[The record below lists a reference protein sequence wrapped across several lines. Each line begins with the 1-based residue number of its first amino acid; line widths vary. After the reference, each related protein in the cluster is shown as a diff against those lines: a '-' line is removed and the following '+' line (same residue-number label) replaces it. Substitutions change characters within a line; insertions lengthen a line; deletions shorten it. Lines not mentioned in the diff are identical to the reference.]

1 VSRKIGTALGV
12 GLFATVLLSGVALG
26 QGVTGGCTGTVNG
39 RSPASM
45 TADDPL
51 IVHKDER
58 VAISGQLPPSAQAAG
73 RSARSRTT
81 VYVDIFGFPVKIRTV
96 NAKGPSWGGNVELP
110 KLIRDLAVGVY
121 RVSGDATGSPGG
133 WKCEGSAFIKLDGN
147 PLTKPATYVGA
158 GVGVAGAAA
167 GLRGR
172 RRKPNTDPNK
182 GGREIVNM
190 IKEMARDGQKDLIA
204 DFVWLIALV
213 ICLVLGGAFFAMG
226 MAVPAGAAGDGTW
239 VRGRPVRGLLGG
251 LVLGLGSAIVL
262 QQFAVLAL
270 DSQALLGVAGVA
282 VVTAARAWVGT
293 PYKRNIA
300 TVTASTGAVPPA
312 PPPTEGG

>member
-1 VSRKIGTALGV
+1 MSRKIGASLGV
-12 GLFATVLLSGVALG
+12 VLFGAVLLSGVAFG
-26 QGVTGGCTGTVNG
+26 QGVTGGCSGTVND
-39 RSPASM
+39 RSPESM

-51 IVHKDER
+51 VVHKDEQ

-81 VYVDIFGFPVKIRTV
+81 VYIDIFGFPVKIRTV
-96 NAKGPSWGGNVELP
+96 NAKGPTWGGNVELP

-147 PLTKPATYVGA
+147 PLTKPVTYVGA
-158 GVGVAGAAA
+158 GVGAVGAAA

-190 IKEMARDGQKDLIA
+190 IKELIRDGQKDIVA
-204 DFVWLIALV
+204 DFVWLIAVL
-213 ICLVLGGAFFAMG
+213 ICLVLGGALFALG
-226 MAVPAGAAGDGTW
+226 MAVPAGAAGGGMW
-239 VRGRPVRGLLGG
+239 VRGRPVRGLIGG
-251 LVLGLGSAIVL
+251 LLLGVGSAIVL

-270 DSQALLGVAGVA
+270 DSQALMGVAGVA
-282 VVTAARAWVGT
+282 VVTAGRAWVGT
-293 PYKRNIA
+293 PYKRSTA
-300 TVTASTGAVPPA
+300 TVAAPPSTSEAPPA
-312 PPPTEGG
+312 PPSSD